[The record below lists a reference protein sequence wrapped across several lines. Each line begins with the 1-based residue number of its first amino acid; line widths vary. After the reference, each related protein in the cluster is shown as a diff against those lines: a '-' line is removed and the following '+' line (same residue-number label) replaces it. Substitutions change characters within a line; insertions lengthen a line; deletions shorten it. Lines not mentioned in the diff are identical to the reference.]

1 MVAFALATPLS
12 AAHAASDPLAA
23 AQAHLTQAIRDAT
36 AAAAAYDNAQTKYYK
51 LEDDSAAARV
61 QIAQLKAQQHKLGR
75 LARIRAVEAYTGGS
89 MPLDSFFG
97 GDGNVLDSARRAT
110 LLDRVDARGN
120 AAIAQLSLVT
130 DQLQVKESALN
141 KELSQ
146 ARDALDQLHSRE
158 QAEEA
163 AVEGARHA
171 EQALRNQLAA
181 AQRLREFRA
190 MVARAQAQAHVAAV
204 APAPIASSS
213 SSASSGTVIASG
225 GWVCPVQGPRS
236 FTDTYGAPRGNGRTH
251 KGTDIFAPLG
261 TPVVAVVSGSV
272 FFQGDP
278 DGGNAAYVS
287 GGGTTYYYAH
297 LNDYVGGA
305 RSVSAGELIGHVGN
319 TGDAAG
325 GPTHLHFEIRPG
337 GPNGAAID
345 PYPTLAAHC

>member
-1 MVAFALATPLS
+1 MAFALATPLS

-23 AQAHLTQAIRDAT
+23 AEARLTQAIRDAS
-36 AAAAAYDNAQTKYYK
+36 AASAAYDNAQTKYYT
-51 LEDDSAAARV
+51 LQDDSAAAQV
-61 QIAQLKAQQHKLGR
+61 QIAQLRAQQHTLGR
-75 LARIRAVEAYTGGS
+75 LARVRAIEAYTGGS
-89 MPLDSFFG
+89 MPLDSFFD

-110 LLDRVDARGN
+110 LLDRVDAKGN
-120 AAIAQLSLVT
+120 AAIAQLALVT
-130 DQLQVKESALN
+130 NQLQTKQTALN
-141 KELSQ
+141 KQLSQ
-146 ARDALDQLHSRE
+146 ARDALGQLHARS
-158 QAEEA
+158 QAEET

-181 AQRLREFRA
+181 QQRLQEYRTL
-190 MVARAQAQAHVAAV
+190 VAQAQAQAHVSV
-204 APAPIASSS
+204 APA
-213 SSASSGTVIASG
+213 SASSGSSAGTIMGSG
-225 GWVCPVQGPRS
+225 GWVCRVQGPRS
-236 FTDTYGAPRGNGRTH
+236 FTDTFGAPRGNGRTH
-251 KGTDIFAPLG
+251 KGNDMFSPLG
-261 TPVVAVVSGSV
+261 TPVVAVVGGSV

-305 RSVSAGELIGHVGN
+305 RSVSAGEVIGHVGN